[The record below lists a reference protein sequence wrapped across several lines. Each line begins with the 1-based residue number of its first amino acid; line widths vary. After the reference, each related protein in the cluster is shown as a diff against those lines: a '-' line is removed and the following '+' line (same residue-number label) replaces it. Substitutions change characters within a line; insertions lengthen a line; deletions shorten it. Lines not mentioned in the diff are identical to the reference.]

1 MHEKVKPNLH
11 IGQNF
16 GDRRLCRSH
25 RANISG
31 TRTIAPWKIAPRW
44 GDVFFR
50 GERGGAIF
58 RGSFTG
64 DNFQV
69 TDIDIN
75 TAGCN
80 MKMEA
85 DQN

>member
-44 GDVFFR
+44 GDVFFPGG
-50 GERGGAIF
+50 GEGQSSGGC
-58 RGSFTG
+58 FTG

-75 TAGCN
+75 ILLVAI
-80 MKMEA
+80 
-85 DQN
+85 